1 MKIPYDIIDMLVLMD
16 YEGLVQDT
24 IMERLS
30 RKTTKSDHERVDV
43 INAYRIYGNRYSSR
57 Y

>member
-1 MKIPYDIIDMLVLMD
+1 MKIPYDIIDMLVLVD
-16 YEGLVQDT
+16 YEGLVQDK